1 MSKII
6 IMSNLAVSKL
16 KKGPWPPT
24 TDQIKDIATSA
35 LNQSQDKDVRVLVY
49 WVNNPELMIFDPI
62 HFAVTDYI
70 KRKYEHNERTIEVI
84 IGKED

>member
-1 MSKII
+1 MSK
-6 IMSNLAVSKL
+6 LDVSKS
-16 KKGPWPPT
+16 KKYIWPPT

-62 HFAVTDYI
+62 HFAVTDYV
-70 KRKYEHNERTIEVI
+70 KRKYEYNERTIEVI